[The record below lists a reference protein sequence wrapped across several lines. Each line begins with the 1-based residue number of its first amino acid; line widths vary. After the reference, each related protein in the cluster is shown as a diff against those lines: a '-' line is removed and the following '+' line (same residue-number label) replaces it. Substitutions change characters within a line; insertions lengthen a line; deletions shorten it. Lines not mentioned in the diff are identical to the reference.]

1 MAKSKGLGK
10 GLDAILPA
18 GIVEEV
24 LDETTSKS
32 KDTLH
37 ELPIDQIFPNPLQP
51 RMDFDETA
59 LVELAESIKSQGLLQ
74 PILVVRDRNGYM
86 LIAGERRLRAS
97 KLAGLQQIP
106 AIVLERK
113 PSDEKILFLALV
125 ENLQREDLDAV
136 EEAIAYRTLAEK
148 FALTQ
153 EAIAEKVGK
162 SRSAVANAMRILRLP
177 SVILDMIKARKISG
191 AHARALLEEPDAQRQ
206 IRLAALVARRGLSV
220 ERLSILVN
228 KKTDKAKRLTS
239 TKTVE
244 HLALEEELSMALG
257 TRVEIIKAK
266 KKSKL
271 VIDIFSD
278 EDLNY
283 LAEKLLKVW
292 E

>member
-24 LDETTSKS
+24 LDETTSKTR
-32 KDTLH
+32 DTLP

-51 RMDFDETA
+51 RMDFDEAA
-59 LVELAESIKSQGLLQ
+59 LAELAESIKSQGLLQ

-97 KLAGLQQIP
+97 KLAGFEQIP

-153 EAIAEKVGK
+153 ESIAEKVGK

-177 SVILDMIKARKISG
+177 SAILDMIKARKISG
-191 AHARALLEEPDAQRQ
+191 AHARALLEETDPQRQ
-206 IRLAALVARRGLSV
+206 IRLAALAARRGLSV

-228 KKTDKAKRLTS
+228 KKADKAKRLAS
-239 TKTVE
+239 TKTAE

-257 TRVEIIKAK
+257 TRVEIVKAK

-271 VIDIFSD
+271 VIEMFSD